1 MAESFSG
8 REWMEQK
15 IKSSVDWER
24 DVYAKGNQVNR
35 WPFDKVVSSIMR
47 ATATRNR
54 RDVSVLE
61 IGCGAGNNIWFLA
74 AEGFR
79 AYGLDMSRTAIEHA
93 RQRLDRF
100 DLQAELVVGDIAEL
114 PWDDRSFDFVIDR
127 GALTQNSH
135 EDIRKIVEEG
145 RRVLKAMGVM
155 LSFDLFGMNHPDRLF
170 GDEVSH
176 HTFDNFRDGYFRSV
190 GLTSFFTNEDLRA
203 LFGLFSEVKIHR
215 MTVHDEEDRILSEAF
230 TVTAVK

>member
-1 MAESFSG
+1 
-8 REWMEQK
+8 MEQK
-15 IKSSVDWER
+15 IKSSIDWER
-24 DVYAKGNQVNR
+24 DVYAKGNQLNR

-54 RDVSVLE
+54 HDVSVLE

-74 AEGFR
+74 AEGFKT
-79 AYGLDMSRTAIEHA
+79 YGIDMSRTAIDYA
-93 RQRLDRF
+93 RQRLHG
-100 DLQAELVVGDIAEL
+100 LGLEAELEVGDIADL
-114 PWDDRSFDFVIDR
+114 PWDDGSFDFVIDR

-135 EDIRKIVEEG
+135 EHIKKIVEEA
-145 RRVLKAMGVM
+145 RRVLKPMGVM
-155 LSFDLFGMNHPDRLF
+155 LSFDLFGMNHPERLF

-190 GLTSFFTNEDLRA
+190 GLTSFFTNEDLRV
-203 LFGLFSEVKIHR
+203 LFGSFSEAKIDR
-215 MTVHDEEDRILSEAF
+215 ITVRNEEDRILSEVF